1 MQDFKSLNVWKKSHE
16 LTLKVYSV
24 TSNFP
29 KDELFALVS
38 QMRRSSSSIPT
49 NIAEGC
55 GRRTADDFAHFLQ
68 MALGSTFEIEYQ
80 VLLSADL
87 NYISRDTETE
97 LTALILDVKRMLS
110 VLINK
115 VRAGKTDN

>member
-29 KDELFALVS
+29 KEELFALVS